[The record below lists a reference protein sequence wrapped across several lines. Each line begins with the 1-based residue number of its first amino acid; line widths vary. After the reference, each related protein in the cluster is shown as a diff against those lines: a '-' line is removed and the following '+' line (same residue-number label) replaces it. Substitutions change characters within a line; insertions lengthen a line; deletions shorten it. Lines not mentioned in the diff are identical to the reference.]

1 MPQAE
6 QFRAL
11 EHIAAIEAL
20 RDSRVLVMAASTL
33 EIELLPA
40 LYEQCRAIGH
50 TRRLDVVLQSRGG
63 VVNGA
68 RRLALLLRQFTHHLG
83 FIVPHYCESSATL
96 MVLAAD
102 EIIAGDLAIFSPID
116 PQLHGGTGADGGD
129 SMVSCLDIRRFG
141 DMGRDWFGAESA
153 QAQEQALSLLCGS
166 IFPPALTAFYRS
178 AQEVEQI
185 AGELLRHQ
193 LPGHDDARRKAAVQ
207 QLMYGYH
214 SHNYAITGGEL
225 ERMGLNVRRNE
236 AVEEH
241 AWRIS
246 QALHGVVGRGACETP
261 DEPWNDAL
269 LATRD
274 GVRVRSKRSGG
285 FVSPWRAFGPEAA

>member
-1 MPQAE
+1 MPKAE
-6 QFRAL
+6 QFPAL
-11 EHIAAIEAL
+11 KHIAAIEEL
-20 RDSRVLVMAASTL
+20 RDSRVLVLAATTL

-40 LYEQCRAIGH
+40 LYQQCRDIGH

-68 RRLALLLRQFTHHLG
+68 RRLALLLRQFTQHLS

-96 MVLAAD
+96 MALAGD

-116 PQLHGGTGADGGD
+116 PQLHGGDGAGD
-129 SMVSCLDIRRFG
+129 AMLSCMDIRRFG
-141 DMGRDWFGAESA
+141 DMGREWFGAESA
-153 QAQEQALSLLCGS
+153 AAQEQALSLLCGS
-166 IFPPALTAFYRS
+166 IFPPTLTAFYRS

-193 LPGHDDARRKAAVQ
+193 LPGHDDAKRKLVVQ

-214 SHNYAITGGEL
+214 SHSYAITGGEL
-225 ERMGLNVRRNE
+225 ERLGLTVRRNA
-236 AVEEH
+236 AVEDH
-241 AWRIS
+241 AWQIS
-246 QALHGVVGRGACETP
+246 QALHAVVGRGVCETA

-274 GVRVRSKRSGG
+274 GARVRGKRSGG
-285 FVSPWRAFGPEAA
+285 FLSPWRELERVAA

>member
-6 QFRAL
+6 PFPAL
-11 EHIAAIEAL
+11 NHITAIEEL
-20 RDSRVLVMAASTL
+20 RDSRVLVLAASTL

-40 LYEQCRAIGH
+40 LYQQCRDIGH

-68 RRLALLLRQFTHHLG
+68 RRLALLLRQFTHHLS

-116 PQLHGGTGADGGD
+116 PQLHGGAGGDGD
-129 SMVSCLDIRRFG
+129 SMLSCLDIRRFG
-141 DMGRDWFGAESA
+141 DMSKDWFGAESA

-166 IFPPALTAFYRS
+166 IFPPTLTAFYRS

-185 AGELLRHQ
+185 ARELLRHQ
-193 LPGHDDARRKAAVQ
+193 FPGQDDAKRKAVVQ

-225 ERMGLNVRRNE
+225 ERMGLKVRRHE
-236 AVEEH
+236 AVEDH
-241 AWRIS
+241 AWQIS
-246 QALHGVVGRGACETP
+246 QGLHALVGRGVCETP
-261 DEPWNDAL
+261 DQPWHDAL

-274 GVRVRSKRSGG
+274 GARVRNKRSGG
-285 FVSPWRAFGPEAA
+285 FVSPWRELGAEAE